1 MYLTLTNTGDEPEI
15 AAGLTSGG
23 ISLSGFSRGGTAWTE
38 VLEPGEP
45 LDSTTDVQIVVIG
58 DKPSVRTQIEQ
69 GLATATE
76 AVKELADAIRD
87 RRRPAI
93 SGDGPPHVSV
103 TIANHG
109 GNTVRVILGDGV
121 NDTTIQP
128 GQSVACTAPGYLEL
142 RELGNAPQ
150 QGGTPD

>member
-23 ISLSGFSRGGTAWTE
+23 ISLSGISRGGTAWTE
-38 VLEPGEP
+38 VLDPGEP
-45 LDSTTDVQIVVIG
+45 LDTANEVQIVVIG
-58 DKPSVRTQIEQ
+58 DKPSVRTQVEQ

-93 SGDGPPHVSV
+93 SGEGPPPVSV
-103 TIANHG
+103 NIANHG
-109 GNTVRVILGDGV
+109 GNAIRVILGDGV
-121 NDTTIQP
+121 NDTTIPP
-128 GQSVACTAPGYLEL
+128 GKSASCTAPGYLEL
-142 RELGNAPQ
+142 RELGSAPQ